1 MTGLPSS
8 RDRRQLL
15 AALLGG
21 LGTTGALGLAGCS
34 GGGGQSGLGET
45 SALGTEG
52 QSSPGSKSTPVK
64 VGLLLP
70 LSASTQTALVA
81 KAMREAAELALFESR
96 GAELQL
102 VIKDDKG
109 TEDGARAAATEA
121 IGQGA
126 EIILGPLFAKSVRAA
141 AAVARK
147 SSVPVIAFSNDPAVA
162 GNGAFLIGFSP
173 SVETARIV
181 SFAARAGRRRYAA
194 LLPDDAEGKLLE
206 AAFRAAVER
215 AGGAVV
221 FVDRYTVEA
230 TGLVSASAGLKDLVQ
245 QAKRGDEHLD
255 ALLLPGGQ
263 DTLPQLASLVMQAG
277 IDPTQVKLLGTSGWD
292 FPNIQRNSRLVGG
305 WFAAPD
311 PDAWA
316 GFAERYGKAYRSVP
330 PRIASL
336 AHDAVV
342 LVAALAGGAK
352 GSRYTDATIA
362 RSQGFTGADGAF
374 RFSPAG
380 IAERGLAVLEVQKAG
395 ARVLDR
401 PAAGDWTAPAQAP
414 IAAARVQR
422 STN

>member
-141 AAVARK
+141 AAVACADEFIEKLPLGYETPLGERGTK
-147 SSVPVIAFSNDPAVA
+147 LSTGQRQRLSIARAVLKDA
-162 GNGAFLIGFSP
+162 PILLLDEPTASLD
-173 SVETARIV
+173 VETERRVLRNLSAW
-181 SFAARAGRRRYAA
+181 GRRRAILIVTHRLSTVRHADHIAVLADGRIVEAGTHAELIEDPNGAYRR
-194 LLPDDAEGKLLE
+194 LVVSDAD
-206 AAFRAAVER
+206 RAA
-215 AGGAVV
+215 
-221 FVDRYTVEA
+221 
-230 TGLVSASAGLKDLVQ
+230 
-245 QAKRGDEHLD
+245 
-255 ALLLPGGQ
+255 
-263 DTLPQLASLVMQAG
+263 
-277 IDPTQVKLLGTSGWD
+277 
-292 FPNIQRNSRLVGG
+292 
-305 WFAAPD
+305 
-311 PDAWA
+311 
-316 GFAERYGKAYRSVP
+316 
-330 PRIASL
+330 
-336 AHDAVV
+336 
-342 LVAALAGGAK
+342 
-352 GSRYTDATIA
+352 
-362 RSQGFTGADGAF
+362 
-374 RFSPAG
+374 
-380 IAERGLAVLEVQKAG
+380 
-395 ARVLDR
+395 
-401 PAAGDWTAPAQAP
+401 
-414 IAAARVQR
+414 
-422 STN
+422 

>member
-8 RDRRQLL
+8 RDRRQRL

-162 GNGAFLIGFSP
+162 GNGAFLIGFGVVMP
-173 SVETARIV
+173 LVQGAFGVALGTL
-181 SFAARAGRRRYAA
+181 AG
-194 LLPDDAEGKLLE
+194 LSTGG
-206 AAFRAAVER
+206 AAVLGVM
-215 AGGAVV
+215 AA
-221 FVDRYTVEA
+221 
-230 TGLVSASAGLKDLVQ
+230 SASYIAAPAAVRI
-245 QAKRGDEHLD
+245 A
-255 ALLLPGGQ
+255 
-263 DTLPQLASLVMQAG
+263 LPQANPAYYLGASLGVTFPFNLSLG
-277 IDPTQVKLLGTSGWD
+277 IPYCYALSQFLH
-292 FPNIQRNSRLVGG
+292 GG
-305 WFAAPD
+305 
-311 PDAWA
+311 
-316 GFAERYGKAYRSVP
+316 R
-330 PRIASL
+330 
-336 AHDAVV
+336 
-342 LVAALAGGAK
+342 
-352 GSRYTDATIA
+352 
-362 RSQGFTGADGAF
+362 
-374 RFSPAG
+374 
-380 IAERGLAVLEVQKAG
+380 
-395 ARVLDR
+395 
-401 PAAGDWTAPAQAP
+401 
-414 IAAARVQR
+414 
-422 STN
+422 